1 MSYGAEGLGAGEA
14 PGIAPGVYENNDER
28 ISGAFYI
35 GRSTFRMETL
45 EGGVVSAPLIGA
57 LTPEKGIGYL
67 PAYSAEHPDDSD
79 DTFARAGEETPQ
91 SDWLLTEPDHQPR
104 QAMATSRSLV
114 SRVAILAFIS
124 GALLTGVLFTMK
136 PSPVPVPVPV
146 AASAPTTLIQAPP
159 TVAAPAPPAEAETPP
174 PPGLAVSLPSK
185 VAVAVVVAKSSRK
198 GVAAKERDRERAALA
213 RFSKLPPAT
222 PPTHWVD
229 PFAD

>member
-57 LTPEKGIGYL
+57 LTPEKGLGYL
-67 PAYSAEHPDDSD
+67 PAYSAEHSEDSD

-114 SRVAILAFIS
+114 SLVAVLAFIS

-136 PSPVPVPVPV
+136 RSPVPV

-185 VAVAVVVAKSSRK
+185 VTAPLVVAKSSRR
-198 GVAAKERDRERAALA
+198 GVAGRERDRERAALA
-213 RFSKLPPAT
+213 RFSKLPPAA
-222 PPTHWVD
+222 PPTRWVD